1 MSVSIPKEQTEDW
14 REKLARD
21 DKKQRKIRMRNI
33 ARDNKEAGI
42 LFKEKQKKLYNNTLD
57 VFPTDN
63 LGDFILEQSIVS
75 GNVRNDLEQART
87 QLRRITTNPEIADY
101 IIERLSQDEIKYL
114 LVNFN
119 KILTSL
125 RKNNTKLDKDLF
137 IERIRKDLAENPLPV
152 PPNNDDDDNNGPD
165 TDDTGTTLRQRR
177 PANRVQIPV
186 LPDSQEDD
194 EAQDFDPNTYVDA
207 MQEEMRELETGL
219 NQALQETRTANT
231 LQEQADTRI
240 SNADDAA
247 PTRAG
252 GNQSILNIEVNPSYP
267 QNLGISPAN
276 TPIARRQLTP
286 QQQSRFNTQRR
297 QSERQRQSNRY
308 LSSDDF
314 DTNFRGRGAVISGR
328 GLKLQPKSIQNREYI
343 DNFYIEKNKL
353 KDNILSVKYAKNEVP
368 PSQLRPRSIS
378 TALRELIEDV
388 IKDNYNEKVY
398 KMLPDDDKR
407 TFKKFVK
414 VLKLPIDT
422 YDDLDKDYQKNYELL
437 KGQFISG
444 NNSPEVK
451 NALRKYIV
459 EGMNEGKLNRS
470 ESMFLLYQLS
480 L

>member
-165 TDDTGTTLRQRR
+165 TDDTGTTYRQRR
-177 PANRVQIPV
+177 P
-186 LPDSQEDD
+186 
-194 EAQDFDPNTYVDA
+194 
-207 MQEEMRELETGL
+207 
-219 NQALQETRTANT
+219 
-231 LQEQADTRI
+231 
-240 SNADDAA
+240 
-247 PTRAG
+247 
-252 GNQSILNIEVNPSYP
+252 
-267 QNLGISPAN
+267 
-276 TPIARRQLTP
+276 
-286 QQQSRFNTQRR
+286 
-297 QSERQRQSNRY
+297 
-308 LSSDDF
+308 
-314 DTNFRGRGAVISGR
+314 
-328 GLKLQPKSIQNREYI
+328 
-343 DNFYIEKNKL
+343 
-353 KDNILSVKYAKNEVP
+353 
-368 PSQLRPRSIS
+368 
-378 TALRELIEDV
+378 
-388 IKDNYNEKVY
+388 
-398 KMLPDDDKR
+398 
-407 TFKKFVK
+407 
-414 VLKLPIDT
+414 
-422 YDDLDKDYQKNYELL
+422 
-437 KGQFISG
+437 
-444 NNSPEVK
+444 
-451 NALRKYIV
+451 
-459 EGMNEGKLNRS
+459 
-470 ESMFLLYQLS
+470 
-480 L
+480 

>member
-14 REKLARD
+14 RERLARD

-33 ARDNKEAGI
+33 ARDNKEAEI

-267 QNLGISPAN
+267 QNLGISRAN
-276 TPIARRQLTP
+276 TPIAGRQLTP
-286 QQQSRFNTQRR
+286 QQQVR
-297 QSERQRQSNRY
+297 
-308 LSSDDF
+308 
-314 DTNFRGRGAVISGR
+314 
-328 GLKLQPKSIQNREYI
+328 
-343 DNFYIEKNKL
+343 
-353 KDNILSVKYAKNEVP
+353 
-368 PSQLRPRSIS
+368 
-378 TALRELIEDV
+378 
-388 IKDNYNEKVY
+388 
-398 KMLPDDDKR
+398 
-407 TFKKFVK
+407 
-414 VLKLPIDT
+414 
-422 YDDLDKDYQKNYELL
+422 
-437 KGQFISG
+437 
-444 NNSPEVK
+444 
-451 NALRKYIV
+451 
-459 EGMNEGKLNRS
+459 
-470 ESMFLLYQLS
+470 
-480 L
+480 